1 MHDYASLQYYDTLRE
16 YFVIGIE
23 DAKENL
29 GQIKRRRLK
38 LKGYYK
44 FVENTVFAKVDTL
57 LLETEQV
64 IQLTDNL
71 QVRAGDY
78 YAQSKVWGA
87 NPIFYRIAIYE
98 NEDYFFQLVSW
109 MPYAGHCNQIGQLDS
124 SLRSFIYIPDFAGG
138 NIGVR

>member
-1 MHDYASLQYYDTLRE
+1 MHDYASLQYYDTLTE
-16 YFVIGIE
+16 YYVIGIE

-44 FVENTVFAKVDTL
+44 FVENTVFSKVDTL

-71 QVRAGDY
+71 RVRAGDY
-78 YAQSKVWGA
+78 YAQSKDWGP

-98 NEDYFFQLVSW
+98 NENFFFQLVSW
-109 MPYAGHCNQIGQLDS
+109 RPYQGHCEQMKQLDS
-124 SLRSFIYIPDFAGG
+124 TLRSFAYIPELLEG
-138 NIGVR
+138 NLGIR